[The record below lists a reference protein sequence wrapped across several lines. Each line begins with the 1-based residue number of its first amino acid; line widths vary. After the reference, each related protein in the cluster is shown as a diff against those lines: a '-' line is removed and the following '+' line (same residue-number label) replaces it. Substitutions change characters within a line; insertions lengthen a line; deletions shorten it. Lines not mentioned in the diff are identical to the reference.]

1 MLIVITREITKKMT
15 QKYIVKE
22 TRELKNGML
31 ENTDLTQ
38 KKALMDE

>member
-1 MLIVITREITKKMT
+1 MVIIITREITKKMT

>member
-1 MLIVITREITKKMT
+1 MVIVITREITKKMT